1 VTDQPHTNPTPGP
14 APKPDAPK
22 SDAAGP
28 DAPPD
33 AGQRAESA
41 APAPSNAAPAP
52 EPVNSDVSSGDASSS
67 ANPAALRPASRPGL
81 LAGYRRPGFIAAVVV
96 LLVALVGLQAL
107 IRQLGLVL
115 IKKPIPLQRNLEELA
130 TTFGPYEVVKKHGKL
145 PKAQEEVLGTTD
157 YISWILHDTR
167 LEKDEPG
174 ALIRLHIPYYTG
186 QIDSVPHVPDRCFVA
201 GGALPNLKQV
211 MTARLDARH
220 IRANGAGDPNAASA
234 LTQEGRWV
242 DLPHTSVPLTIVR
255 FASDANPELNY
266 AVAYFFVANHDYV
279 ATPEGVRIKAFNPF
293 DTHAYWAKVEVMP
306 YGVSDPEQTRRIVGE
321 FLAYAMPEI
330 MLCLPDWKSL
340 KRNDKSP
347 DPQHAAMH

>member
-1 VTDQPHTNPTPGP
+1 MTDQPHTNPTPGP
-14 APKPDAPK
+14 APKPDAAKP
-22 SDAAGP
+22 DAAGS

-41 APAPSNAAPAP
+41 APAPSNAPPAP
-52 EPVNSDVSSGDASSS
+52 EPVDPNASSDDASSS
-67 ANPAALRPASRPGL
+67 ANHAAPRPGL

-167 LEKDEPG
+167 LEENEPG

-220 IRANGAGDPNAASA
+220 IRANGADADA
-234 LTQEGRWV
+234 LTEEGQWV
-242 DLPHTSVPLTIVR
+242 NLPDTNVPMTIVR

-321 FLAYAMPEI
+321 FLAYALPEI

-340 KRNDKSP
+340 KQNDKSP
-347 DPQHAAMH
+347 DPQHAAMQ